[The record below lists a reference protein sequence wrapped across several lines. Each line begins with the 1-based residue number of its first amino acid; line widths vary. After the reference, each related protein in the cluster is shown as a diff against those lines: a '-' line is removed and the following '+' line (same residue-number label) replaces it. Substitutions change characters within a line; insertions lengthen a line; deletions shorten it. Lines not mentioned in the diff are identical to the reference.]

1 MEVNQLAEKSDAC
14 QMQNTES
21 GTKQPTLWKRRRAW
35 DYLFKR
41 QRGIRVENE
50 IT

>member
-1 MEVNQLAEKSDAC
+1 MHARSGKTLRVGLKS
-14 QMQNTES
+14 Q
-21 GTKQPTLWKRRRAW
+21 GRRAW